1 MLAVRLLAHLTL
13 CPLNFREDYPSLS
26 QLGDCVSGALGPP
39 LEVARLMPG
48 LRGTS
53 ATATP
58 LRLPHLLL
66 PSGRESLVSAVFGA
80 EKSTRDDVIVERF
93 WKSIK

>member
-1 MLAVRLLAHLTL
+1 
-13 CPLNFREDYPSLS
+13 
-26 QLGDCVSGALGPP
+26 
-39 LEVARLMPG
+39 MPG